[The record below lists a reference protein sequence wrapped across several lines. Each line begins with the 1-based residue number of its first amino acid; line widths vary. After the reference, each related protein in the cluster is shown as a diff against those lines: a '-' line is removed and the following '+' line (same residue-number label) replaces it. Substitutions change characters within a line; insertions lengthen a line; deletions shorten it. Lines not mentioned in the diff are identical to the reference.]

1 MMASCG
7 LAIPSSFTDVH
18 PMTTTNVASTPPA
31 SASLPTIDAE
41 LRLHL
46 LPMADNPLPSGGTLT
61 LIASGVPQPQ
71 RALAQGSLA
80 HDTGP
85 IALGPSPTLT
95 LVLESSGLHL
105 LRLELEVLPVTDEL
119 QDRVEVTVRS
129 QGIATNDS
137 IALAISAKAYT
148 WRLSGQA
155 AISTYEGSQGL
166 LFDLVQELEPTA
178 PFDPLAS
185 ARLPFGEIIDDDHQA
200 RIKVKRS
207 GMGSVASP

>member
-1 MMASCG
+1 
-7 LAIPSSFTDVH
+7 
-18 PMTTTNVASTPPA
+18 MTTTTVASTPLASPTAPA
-31 SASLPTIDAE
+31 IDST

-46 LPMADNPLPSGGTLT
+46 LPAADNPLPIDGTLT

-71 RALAQGSLA
+71 RALAQGSLV

-85 IALGPSPTLT
+85 VALGPSPTLT

-119 QDRVEVTVRS
+119 QDRVEVIVRS
-129 QGIATNDS
+129 QGIATNDAV
-137 IALAISAKAYT
+137 ALAISTKAYT

-155 AISTYEGSQGL
+155 AISTHEGSQGL

-207 GMGSVASP
+207 GMGSVISP